1 MRVYSLLFF
10 TAMDIVKRP
19 QSAKSLPPRRTT
31 TSHNVVRRPQ
41 THSAPS
47 LTGNTSSTPPQHPS
61 IETFDAYI
69 RRTKIAEKPQRNFA
83 FGKWLLWIACIIFL
97 LSIGWATYA
106 FIHKT
111 NETLARISDD
121 KERPSVMQAIANIAN
136 PHSYR
141 SLNGFDDGRIN
152 ILLLG
157 RANTQKSGKDLTD
170 TIIVASI
177 NTKSY
182 TIGLLSIPRD
192 LLIHTDSSYV
202 KINSLYQTG
211 LRTDVGAKYI
221 IDAVEDITAQK
232 IHYYVVMDF
241 EGFTKIIDILDGINI
256 DVPHHIRDE
265 SYPGPGYSYETFEVY
280 PGLQKFDGETALK
293 YARTRHDIEG
303 DFGRAKRQQQI
314 MQAAKNKAF
323 SLGTIVNPKKIAE
336 IFDALGDHLH
346 TNISPNEIEPFIAL
360 IKKLDTQNITTVVV
374 DAWQPGSLLISTR
387 QFGSGGGISGLTP
400 RTGNYKEIR
409 ERADLIF
416 DLQKIAQRE
425 KDIDNEEP
433 TIALINTTADT
444 NLTGRVSALL
454 QKIGFQKITVFSD
467 PKIKKIVPQET
478 TTVIDRTSGAKPFSL
493 DELIKKVPA
502 TKGDATL
509 DKNITADFAIIL
521 GNDILDTYTYTEI
534 SRDELEKENA
544 LNSSDQ

>member
-1 MRVYSLLFF
+1 
-10 TAMDIVKRP
+10 
-19 QSAKSLPPRRTT
+19 
-31 TSHNVVRRPQ
+31 
-41 THSAPS
+41 
-47 LTGNTSSTPPQHPS
+47 
-61 IETFDAYI
+61 
-69 RRTKIAEKPQRNFA
+69 
-83 FGKWLLWIACIIFL
+83 
-97 LSIGWATYA
+97 
-106 FIHKT
+106 
-111 NETLARISDD
+111 
-121 KERPSVMQAIANIAN
+121 MQAIANIAN